1 MASTSGLKLAA
12 LAGLIA
18 LLAGC
23 GVDGAPQPPGGA
35 AWPGA
40 GIDRSGAET
49 TGIGVSGETL
59 YGSQAEA

>member
-1 MASTSGLKLAA
+1 MESTSGLKQLAA
-12 LAGLIA
+12 AGLLA

-23 GVDGAPQPPGGA
+23 GVDGAPQPPGDA
-35 AWPGA
+35 AWPGP
-40 GIDRSGAET
+40 GLDRSGAET

>member
-1 MASTSGLKLAA
+1 MKITA
-12 LAGLIA
+12 LAGLLT

-35 AWPGA
+35 EWPSRGV
-40 GIDRSGAET
+40 DRSGAET

-59 YGSQAEA
+59 YGSEAEA